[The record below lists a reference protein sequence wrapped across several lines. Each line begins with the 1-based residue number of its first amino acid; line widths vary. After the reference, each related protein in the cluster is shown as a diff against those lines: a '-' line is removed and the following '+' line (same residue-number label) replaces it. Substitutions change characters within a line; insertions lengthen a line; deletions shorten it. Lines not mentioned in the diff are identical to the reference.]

1 MSATIRAPC
10 FSPSRAVDTEQLM
23 ASVAGESYRRA
34 KPKPAMVAF
43 PAVSPGIY
51 GRPMD
56 DGARIAVRTV
66 PEQAAPPV
74 EEVRFAWFASHAHA
88 EHLKRS
94 WRRRAD
100 GHAASAEPCGSQTAW
115 TGPANARNF
124 RCCLRCYLCA

>member
-1 MSATIRAPC
+1 MTATIRAPC
-10 FSPSRAVDTEQLM
+10 SSPRRAVGTEQLM

-43 PAVSPGIY
+43 PAVSTGIY
-51 GRPMD
+51 GRLMD

-74 EEVRFAWFASHAHA
+74 EEVRFAMFESHAHP
-88 EHLKRS
+88 EHSKRS

-100 GHAASAEPCGSQTAW
+100 GHAAYAGPHGCETAW

-124 RCCLRCYLCA
+124 RCFLRRYLCA